1 MSWESEFESMCFMDA
16 PKVLEYPGPKSLRLI
31 NEMLELETKQEVYSR
46 FWRLAIDVARGSTI
60 RDVDGNL
67 FIDSVA
73 GICVVGVGH
82 CNPFVVEAVRKQLE
96 KYWHTLAIASETRVE
111 FLRRVH
117 EILPEGL
124 RGNAKILTT
133 ITGADAVEAA
143 VSLARWIT
151 GRRNIIA
158 FEGAYH
164 GIHHGAVT
172 LTAKKLYQKY
182 AGVNEYGVYRLPYP
196 YPYRFPIKA
205 SGEES
210 KIVVDYLDHLLS
222 DPHSGVDD
230 VAAVIVEPIQG
241 EGGYIVPPDD
251 FLPMLREVTEK
262 HGVLLIV
269 DEIQSGMGRTGRW
282 WAIEHTG
289 VKPDIMTISKAIAN
303 GIPISLVAYRK
314 EYDDKVPL
322 AFHLGTYR
330 GNLLGMASA
339 IAVIDYIKTRNL
351 IDRAEKV
358 GERML
363 NEFRNI
369 QSRIVGDVRGRG
381 FMIGIEL
388 VRDRSM
394 KTPGKEIAERLREE
408 LAKNGVLMHTCGHY
422 DNVMRFMAPLTTP
435 EKLLSIVVE
444 EFEKSIKKIEGD
456 I

>member
-1 MSWESEFESMCFMDA
+1 MCFMDA
-16 PKVLEYPGPKSLRLI
+16 PKILEYPGPKSLRLI
-31 NEMLELETKQEVYSR
+31 NEVLELETKQEVYSR
-46 FWRLAIDVARGSTI
+46 FWKLAIDVARGSTI
-60 RDVDGNL
+60 KDVDGNL
-67 FIDSVA
+67 FIDCVS
-73 GICVVGVGH
+73 GICVVSVGH
-82 CNPFVVEAVRKQLE
+82 CNPFIVEAVRKQLE
-96 KYWHTLAIASETRVE
+96 RYWHTLAIASETRVE

-117 EILPEGL
+117 EILPDGL

-133 ITGADAVEAA
+133 VTGADAVEAA
-143 VSLARWIT
+143 VSLARWVT

-182 AGVNEYGVYRLPYP
+182 AGVVEYGVYRLPYP

-205 SGEES
+205 SEDES
-210 KIVVDYLDHLLS
+210 KIVVGYLDHLLS

-262 HGVLLIV
+262 HGILLIV
-269 DEIQSGMGRTGRW
+269 DEIQSGVGRTGRW
-282 WAIEHTG
+282 WALEHTG
-289 VKPDIMTISKAIAN
+289 VKPDIMTISKGIAN
-303 GIPISLVAYRK
+303 GVPISLVAYRK

-351 IDRAEKV
+351 VDRAGRIGEK
-358 GERML
+358 ML
-363 NEFRNI
+363 NEFGNV
-369 QSRIVGDVRGRG
+369 QSKIVGDVRGKG

-388 VRDRSM
+388 VKDKSS
-394 KTPGKEIAERLREE
+394 KAPGKELAERLREE

-422 DNVMRFMAPLTTP
+422 DNVMRFMPSLTIP

-444 EFEKSIKKIEGD
+444 KFEKSIREVERSI
-456 I
+456 